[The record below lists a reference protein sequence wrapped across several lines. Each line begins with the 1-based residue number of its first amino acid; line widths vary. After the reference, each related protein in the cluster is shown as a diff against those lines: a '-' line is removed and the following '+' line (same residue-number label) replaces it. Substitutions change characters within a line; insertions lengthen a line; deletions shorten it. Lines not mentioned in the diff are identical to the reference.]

1 MALAYTNLSSTQN
14 TNKTTSYT
22 DPIDKL
28 LNDAV
33 NGKSLFKNREVLHF
47 AFIPEVIL
55 HRDEEQKKVTQS
67 LIPLLKQSRPSN
79 LLVYG
84 KPGTGKTLVVRK
96 VLNKIQERAKEKSFP
111 IELVYANSKEETTLY
126 GLLVKFGRQLGLRSQ
141 KELPNTGLSISEV
154 FNRIISTIEKNT
166 LNTVFV
172 VDEIDYLAE
181 LVSRTGKDV
190 FYSLTR
196 ANERLKKGSL
206 TLVGISNDLTFKE
219 RLDPRVLSSL
229 SEEEIVFTNY
239 TVGQIKEIL
248 EERIKVAFIPKA
260 TEQAA
265 INLCS
270 AMSGQE
276 HGDARRA
283 IDLLR
288 IAGEIAER
296 EQSNTI
302 QEEHIRKA
310 SLKMEEDKETTALN
324 SYPLHEKLLI
334 LGVMR
339 ANGSSTGEIYQ
350 SYKSLCKTTRQ
361 KELTQRRI
369 TQMLSEIEMTG
380 LISGK
385 IIHQGMHGRTKKFA
399 LTLNADTVKK
409 AFKEDLALEDLL

>member
-1 MALAYTNLSSTQN
+1 VDREETWVCGLMTR
-14 TNKTTSYT
+14 
-22 DPIDKL
+22 DPVDKL
-28 LNDAV
+28 LDDAA
-33 NGKSLFKNREVLHF
+33 NGKSLFKNREALHF
-47 AFIPEVIL
+47 AFIPENIL

-67 LIPLLKQSRPSN
+67 LLPLLKKSRPSN

-84 KPGTGKTLVVRK
+84 KPGTGKTLVVK
-96 VLNKIQERAKEKSFP
+96 KILNKIQERAKEKSFP

-126 GLLVKFGRQLGLRSQ
+126 GLLVKFGRQLGLTTQ
-141 KELPNTGLSISEV
+141 KDLPSTGLSISEV
-154 FNRIISTIEKNT
+154 FNRIISTIEKNS

-181 LVSRTGKDV
+181 LVSKTGKDV

-239 TVGQIKEIL
+239 SVGQIKEIL
-248 EERIKVAFIPKA
+248 EERIKIAFIP
-260 TEQAA
+260 TVIEQAA
-265 INLCS
+265 INLCA
-270 AMSGQE
+270 AMAGQE

-288 IAGEIAER
+288 VAGEIAER
-296 EQSNTI
+296 EQADSI
-302 QEEHIRKA
+302 KEEHIRKA
-310 SLKMEEDKETTALN
+310 SLKMEEDKETTALS

-334 LGVMR
+334 LAVMK
-339 ANGSSTGEIYQ
+339 ANGTTTGEIYH
-350 SYKSLCKTTRQ
+350 SYKNLCKIVRQ
-361 KELTQRRI
+361 KELTQRRV
-369 TQMLSEIEMTG
+369 TQILSEIEMTG

-385 IIHQGMHGRTKKFA
+385 IIHQGMHGRTKKFS
-399 LTLNADTVKK
+399 LTLQPNTIKK
-409 AFKEDLALEDLL
+409 AFKEDLALEDLI

>member
-1 MALAYTNLSSTQN
+1 MDREETWVCGLMTR
-14 TNKTTSYT
+14 
-22 DPIDKL
+22 DPVDKL
-28 LNDAV
+28 LDDAA
-33 NGKSLFKNREVLHF
+33 NGKSLFKNREALHF
-47 AFIPEVIL
+47 AFIPENIL

-67 LIPLLKQSRPSN
+67 LLPLLKKSRPSN

-84 KPGTGKTLVVRK
+84 KPGTGKTLVVK
-96 VLNKIQERAKEKSFP
+96 KILNKIQERAKEKSFP

-126 GLLVKFGRQLGLRSQ
+126 GLLVKFGRQLGLTTQ
-141 KELPNTGLSISEV
+141 KDLPSTGLSISEV
-154 FNRIISTIEKNT
+154 FNRIISTIEKNS

-181 LVSRTGKDV
+181 LVSKTGKDV

-239 TVGQIKEIL
+239 SVGQIKEIL
-248 EERIKVAFIPKA
+248 EERIKIAFIP
-260 TEQAA
+260 TVIEQAA
-265 INLCS
+265 INLCA
-270 AMSGQE
+270 AMAGQE

-288 IAGEIAER
+288 VAGEIAER
-296 EQSNTI
+296 EQADSI
-302 QEEHIRKA
+302 KEEHIRKA
-310 SLKMEEDKETTALN
+310 SLKMEEDKETTALS

-334 LGVMR
+334 LAVMK
-339 ANGSSTGEIYQ
+339 ANGTTTGEIYH
-350 SYKSLCKTTRQ
+350 SYKNLCKIVRQ
-361 KELTQRRI
+361 KELTQRRV
-369 TQMLSEIEMTG
+369 TQILSEIEMTG

-385 IIHQGMHGRTKKFA
+385 IIHQGMHGRTKKFS
-399 LTLNADTVKK
+399 LTLQPNTIKK
-409 AFKEDLALEDLL
+409 AFKEDLALEDLI

>member
-1 MALAYTNLSSTQN
+1 MDREETMVCALMT
-14 TNKTTSYT
+14 K

-28 LNDAV
+28 LDDAAS
-33 NGKSLFKNREVLHF
+33 GKSLFKNREVLHF
-47 AFIPEVIL
+47 TFMPDLIL
-55 HRDEEQKKVTQS
+55 HRDDEQKKVTQS
-67 LIPLLKQSRPSN
+67 LIPLLKKARPSN
-79 LLVYG
+79 LLIYG
-84 KPGTGKTLVVRK
+84 KPGTGKTLVVKK
-96 VLNKIQERAKEKSFP
+96 VLSKIQERAGEGSYP
-111 IELVYANSKEETTLY
+111 IQLLYANAKEETTLY
-126 GLLVKFGRQLGLRSQ
+126 GLLVKFGRQLGLTSQ
-141 KELPNTGLSISEV
+141 KELPTTGLSISEV
-154 FNRIISTIEKNT
+154 FNRLMAAIEKNS

-181 LVSRTGKDV
+181 LVSKTGKDV

-206 TLVGISNDLTFKE
+206 TLIGISNDLTFKE

-239 TVGQIKEIL
+239 TVEQIKEIL
-248 EERIKVAFIPKA
+248 TERIKEAFIPNILDP
-260 TEQAA
+260 AA
-265 INLCS
+265 LNLCA

-288 IAGEIAER
+288 VAGEIAER
-296 EQSNTI
+296 EQSEMI
-302 QEEHIRKA
+302 REDHIRRA

-334 LGVMR
+334 LAVMK
-339 ANGSSTGEIYQ
+339 ANGSTTGEIYQ
-350 SYKSLCKTTRQ
+350 SYKNLCKITRQ
-361 KELTQRRI
+361 KELTQRRV

-385 IIHQGMHGRTKKFA
+385 IVHQGMHGRTKKFA
-399 LTLNADTVKK
+399 LTLNPDTVKK
-409 AFKEDLALEDLL
+409 AFREDLALEDLL